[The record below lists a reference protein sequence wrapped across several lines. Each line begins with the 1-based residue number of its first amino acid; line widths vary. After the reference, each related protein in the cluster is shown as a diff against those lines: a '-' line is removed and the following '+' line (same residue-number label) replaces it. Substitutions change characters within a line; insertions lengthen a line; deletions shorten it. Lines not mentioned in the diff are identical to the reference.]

1 MHDTRKS
8 CSVKSFAAHHDID
21 EYNSNHMAS
30 SCATAGT
37 PSATVCT
44 KVSTTELCAVQL
56 LHALGRKCRLRQRVV
71 CAASLYL
78 HRAGFGPPAQLPLT
92 LAAAL
97 WMASKAEES
106 PASPGTLLDGLAKL
120 GYGGCGGGEL
130 GGSGPLGAADLVRVE
145 CRLIEALGFD
155 LTTPAHPQLHI
166 AKLALAAGADCSAE
180 CVATAHALANDCCR
194 FALPLRH
201 PPRVLA
207 AACLYAAGAAHR
219 LPAAQQWLERSVEA
233 RELPAVEAAVAAL
246 CGAYA
251 RCASLQPA
259 DFASAQL
266 PPAGRRARR
275 HNQPP
280 PPPPRGGVPAAAA
293 DKAVAGVKR
302 KAAA

>member
-1 MHDTRKS
+1 MTS
-8 CSVKSFAAHHDID
+8 GLSISSS
-21 EYNSNHMAS
+21 YAS
-30 SCATAGT
+30 KTI
-37 PSATVCT
+37 SA
-44 KVSTTELCAVQL
+44 TELCALQL

-78 HRAGFGPPAQLPLT
+78 HRAGALDTGPPDRLPLT

-106 PASPGTLLDGLAKL
+106 SVSPVTLLDGLAKL
-120 GYGGCGGGEL
+120 GYSECSGGAGAGASGEPGVSSL
-130 GGSGPLGAADLVRVE
+130 SAADLVRAE

-155 LTTPAHPQLHI
+155 LTMPAHPQLHI
-166 AKLALAAGADCSAE
+166 AKLALAAGAECSAE

-194 FALPLRH
+194 FALPLCH

-207 AACLYAAGAAHR
+207 AACLFAAGAAHR
-219 LPAAQQWLERSVEA
+219 LPVAQQWLERSVEA

-251 RCASLQPA
+251 HCTSLQPA
-259 DFASAQL
+259 DFASVQL

-275 HNQPP
+275 HTHPPPP
-280 PPPPRGGVPAAAA
+280 PPPPRSGMPAAAA
-293 DKAVAGVKR
+293 DKAVSGVKR
-302 KAAA
+302 KAA